1 MGTTV
6 IYARVSTEDQDLQQQ
21 EADLWDYTTERLGV
35 DGADVEVL
43 RDKSTGT
50 NIDRSG
56 YREMMQLVRSGEADR
71 VVVRAID
78 RVGRDLRD
86 IQDTIY
92 EIVDDHGCDFHA
104 TQDGL
109 RSEGDDMDIGFKSAL
124 FGLSLAAEI
133 KARKVKDNTMQGLRA
148 AEAAGK
154 WIGAPPYGFTTDDDG
169 YLQPTEKF
177 HNALEAIRAVDEAG
191 WSHRKAS
198 RHTGVPRRTVPNL
211 LERRELYL
219 EEYDSPDAGNAS
231 EDG

>member
-177 HNALEAIRAVDEAG
+177 HNAL
-191 WSHRKAS
+191 
-198 RHTGVPRRTVPNL
+198 
-211 LERRELYL
+211 
-219 EEYDSPDAGNAS
+219 
-231 EDG
+231 

>member
-21 EADLWDYTTERLGV
+21 EADLWDYTTDRLGV

>member
-78 RVGRDLRD
+78 RAGRALRD